1 MKKILSLFL
10 VFTLV
15 FSLSAC
21 GSNSKE
27 KDNETESQTETVQE
41 VDLTTCVTGLRDR
54 VVEVNTKPDWMDGVK
69 FDEKYVKSVKS
80 DDSKVDMTKAG
91 EYQLT
96 YNITGVESKAFIA
109 KDVKVI
115 KKVTVTVK
123 EKMTEEEKASEEQK
137 TAEAQKQD
145 VKPVIEEKESG
156 NSDKNSSSS
165 KPNNNSSSN
174 SDNSSPSKPAP
185 APSKP
190 APSKPSKP
198 APNEPAKPSKPAHQH
213 DWKTEYK
220 TVHHEAQYRNEP
232 VYEDQIVYEDRPV
245 YKWQAY
251 WTCNGCGQRFNSEND
266 VLGHVLLE
274 CGTGYTAHEE
284 KVQTGTEQVQ
294 VGTNRVQVGTN
305 QVLVKDAWDEQV
317 PNGQSCSCGARK

>member
-54 VVEVNTKPDWMDGVK
+54 VVEVNTKPDWMDGVR
-69 FDEKYVKSVKS
+69 FDEKYVKSVKA

-96 YNITGVESKAFIA
+96 YNITGVESKDFIA

-115 KKVTVTVK
+115 KKVTVK

-137 TAEAQKQD
+137 TAEAQKQA

-165 KPNNNSSSN
+165 KPNNNSSSS
-174 SDNSSPSKPAP
+174 SDNSSPSKPN
-185 APSKP
+185 KP
-190 APSKPSKP
+190 APS
-198 APNEPAKPSKPAHQH
+198 EPAKPNKPAPCAHS
-213 DWKTEYK
+213 WKDQYK
-220 TVHHEAQYRNEP
+220 TVHHDAQYRSEP

-251 WTCNGCGQRFNSEND
+251 WTCNECHQRFED
-266 VLGHVLLE
+266 EFTVADHAMYE
-274 CGTGYTAHEE
+274 CGGGWTAHKE

-294 VGTNRVQVGTN
+294 VGTNKVQIGTN

-317 PNGQSCSCGARK
+317 KTGSVCTKCNAHK

>member
-69 FDEKYVKSVKS
+69 FDEKYVKSVKA

-96 YNITGVESKAFIA
+96 YNITGVESKDFIA

-165 KPNNNSSSN
+165 KPNNNSSSS
-174 SDNSSPSKPAP
+174 SDNSSPSKPN
-185 APSKP
+185 KP
-190 APSKPSKP
+190 APS
-198 APNEPAKPSKPAHQH
+198 EPAKPSKPAHQH

-220 TVHHEAQYRNEP
+220 TVHHEAQYRTEP

-245 YKWQAY
+245 YKWSAY
-251 WTCNGCGQRFNSEND
+251 WTCNGCGQRFEDEKS
-266 VLGHVLLE
+266 VGKHVLLV
-274 CGTGYTAHEE
+274 CGTGYTPHKE
-284 KVQTGTEQVQ
+284 KVQTGTEKVQ
-294 VGTNRVQVGTN
+294 VGTNKVQVGTK
-305 QVLVKDAWDEQV
+305 QVLVKEAWDEKV
-317 PNGQSCSCGARK
+317 PNGQVCTGCGAKK

>member
-54 VVEVNTKPDWMDGVK
+54 VVEVNTKPDWMDGIK
-69 FDEKYVKSVKS
+69 FDEKYVKSVKA

-96 YNITGVESKAFIA
+96 YNITGVESKDFIA

-115 KKVTVTVK
+115 KKVTVK

-165 KPNNNSSSN
+165 KPNNNSSSS

-185 APSKP
+185 SK
-190 APSKPSKP
+190 
-198 APNEPAKPSKPAHQH
+198 PAKPSKPAHQH

-220 TVHHEAQYRNEP
+220 TVHHDAQYRNEP
-232 VYEDQIVYEDRPV
+232 VYKDEIVYEDRPV

-251 WTCNGCGQRFNSEND
+251 WTCNECNQRFEDEYD
-266 VLGHVLLE
+266 VADHAMYE
-274 CGTGYTAHEE
+274 CGGGWTAHEE
-284 KVQTGTEQVQ
+284 KIQTGTEQVQ
-294 VGTNRVQVGTN
+294 VGTNKVQIGTN
-305 QVLVKDAWDEQV
+305 PVLVKDAWDEKV

>member
-54 VVEVNTKPDWMDGVK
+54 VVEVNTKPDWMDGIK

-96 YNITGVESKAFIA
+96 YNITGVESKDFIA

-115 KKVTVTVK
+115 KKVTVK

-165 KPNNNSSSN
+165 KPNNNSSSS

-185 APSKP
+185 SEPAKP
-190 APSKPSKP
+190 APSKP
-198 APNEPAKPSKPAHQH
+198 NKPSKPAHQH
-213 DWKTEYK
+213 DWQPVYT

-232 VYEDQIVYEDRPV
+232 VYKDEIVYEDRPI

-251 WTCNGCGQRFNSEND
+251 WTCNECGQRFENEYD
-266 VLGHVLLE
+266 VADHAMYE
-274 CGTGYTAHEE
+274 CGGGWTAHKE

-294 VGTNRVQVGTN
+294 VGTNKVQIGTN
-305 QVLVKDAWDEQV
+305 QVLVKDAWDEKVQ
-317 PNGQSCSCGARK
+317 NGYTCSCGQNKK

>member
-96 YNITGVESKAFIA
+96 YNITGVESKDFIA

-115 KKVTVTVK
+115 KKVTVK

-145 VKPVIEEKESG
+145 VKPMIEEKESG

-165 KPNNNSSSN
+165 KPNNNSSSS

-185 APSKP
+185 S
-190 APSKPSKP
+190 
-198 APNEPAKPSKPAHQH
+198 EPAKPSKPAHQH

-232 VYEDQIVYEDRPV
+232 VYKDEIVYEDRPV
-245 YKWQAY
+245 YKWSAY
-251 WTCNGCGQRFNSEND
+251 WTCNECNQRFENEKD
-266 VLGHVLLE
+266 VARHALMI
-274 CGTGYTAHEE
+274 CGGGWTAHEE
-284 KVQTGTEQVQ
+284 KIQTGTEQVQ
-294 VGTNRVQVGTN
+294 VGTNKVQIGTN
-305 QVLVKDAWDEQV
+305 PVLVKDAWDEQV

>member
-96 YNITGVESKAFIA
+96 YNITGVESKDFIA

-115 KKVTVTVK
+115 KKVTVK

-145 VKPVIEEKESG
+145 VKPMIEEKESG

-165 KPNNNSSSN
+165 KPNNNSSSS
-174 SDNSSPSKPAP
+174 SDNSSPSKPN
-185 APSKP
+185 KP
-190 APSKPSKP
+190 APS
-198 APNEPAKPSKPAHQH
+198 EPAKPSKPAHQH

-245 YKWQAY
+245 YKWSAY
-251 WTCNGCGQRFNSEND
+251 WTCNECNQRFENEKD
-266 VLGHVLLE
+266 VARHALMI
-274 CGTGYTAHEE
+274 CGGGWTAHEE
-284 KVQTGTEQVQ
+284 KIQTGTEQVQ

-305 QVLVKDAWDEQV
+305 PVLVKDAWDEQV

>member
-10 VFTLV
+10 VSTLV

-54 VVEVNTKPDWMDGVK
+54 VVEVNTKPDWMDGIK
-69 FDEKYVKSVKS
+69 FDEKYVKSVKA

-96 YNITGVESKAFIA
+96 YNITGVESKDFIA

-115 KKVTVTVK
+115 KKVTVK

-145 VKPVIEEKESG
+145 VKAVIEEKESG

-165 KPNNNSSSN
+165 KPNNNSSSS
-174 SDNSSPSKPAP
+174 SDNSSPSKPNKPAP
-185 APSKP
+185 APS
-190 APSKPSKP
+190 
-198 APNEPAKPSKPAHQH
+198 EPAKPSKPAHQH

-232 VYEDQIVYEDRPV
+232 VYKDEIVYEDRPV
-245 YKWQAY
+245 YKWRDY
-251 WTCNGCGQRFNSEND
+251 YTCNECHQRFDNED
-266 VLGHVLLE
+266 RVAEHALMI
-274 CGTGYTAHEE
+274 CGGGWTAHEE
-284 KVQTGTEQVQ
+284 KIQTGTEQVQ
-294 VGTNRVQVGTN
+294 VGTNKVQIGTN
-305 QVLVKDAWDEQV
+305 PVLVKDAWDEQV

>member
-96 YNITGVESKAFIA
+96 YNITGVESKDFIA

-115 KKVTVTVK
+115 KKVTVK

-165 KPNNNSSSN
+165 KPNNNSSSS
-174 SDNSSPSKPAP
+174 SDNSS
-185 APSKP
+185 PSKP

-198 APNEPAKPSKPAHQH
+198 APSEPAKPSKPAHQH
-213 DWKTEYK
+213 DWQPVYT
-220 TVHHEAQYRNEP
+220 TVHHEAQYKTEP
-232 VYEDQIVYEDRPV
+232 VYKDEIVYEDRPV
-245 YKWQAY
+245 YKWRDY
-251 WTCNGCGQRFNSEND
+251 YTCN
-266 VLGHVLLE
+266 E
-274 CGTGYTAHEE
+274 CGHKTYDTESMMDHIFDSCGGGYSAHKEQ
-284 KVQTGTEQVQ
+284 VQTGTEQVQ
-294 VGTNRVQVGTN
+294 VGTNKVQIGTN
-305 QVLVKDAWDEQV
+305 PVLVKDAWDEKV
-317 PNGQSCSCGARK
+317 PNGQVCTGCGAKK

>member
-54 VVEVNTKPDWMDGVK
+54 VVEVNTKPDWMDGIK
-69 FDEKYVKSVKS
+69 FDEKYVKSVKA

-96 YNITGVESKAFIA
+96 YNITGVESKDFIA

-115 KKVTVTVK
+115 KKVTVK

-165 KPNNNSSSN
+165 KPNNNSSSS
-174 SDNSSPSKPAP
+174 SDNSSPSKPN
-185 APSKP
+185 KP
-190 APSKPSKP
+190 APS
-198 APNEPAKPSKPAHQH
+198 EPAKPSKPAHQH
-213 DWKTEYK
+213 DWQPVYT
-220 TVHHEAQYRNEP
+220 TVHHEAQYKTEP
-232 VYEDQIVYEDRPV
+232 VYEDRIVYEDRPV

-251 WTCNGCGQRFNSEND
+251 WTCNGCGARFNSDQEA
-266 VLGHVLLE
+266 GEHVLFE
-274 CGTGYTAHEE
+274 CGTGYTAHKE
-284 KVQTGTEQVQ
+284 KIQTGTEQVQ
-294 VGTNRVQVGTN
+294 VGTNKVQIGTN
-305 QVLVKDAWDEQV
+305 QVLVKDAWDEKVQ
-317 PNGQSCSCGARK
+317 NGYTCSCGQNKK

>member
-10 VFTLV
+10 VSTLV

-54 VVEVNTKPDWMDGVK
+54 VVEVNTKPDWMDGIK
-69 FDEKYVKSVKS
+69 FDEKYVKSVKA

-96 YNITGVESKAFIA
+96 YNITGVESKDFIA

-115 KKVTVTVK
+115 KKVTVK

-165 KPNNNSSSN
+165 KPNNNSSSS

-185 APSKP
+185 SKPNKP
-190 APSKPSKP
+190 APAPS
-198 APNEPAKPSKPAHQH
+198 EPAKPSKPAHQH

-251 WTCNGCGQRFNSEND
+251 WTCNGCGARFNSDQEA
-266 VLGHVLLE
+266 GEHVLFE

-284 KVQTGTEQVQ
+284 KIQTGTEQVQ

-305 QVLVKDAWDEQV
+305 PVLVKEAWDEQV

>member
-10 VFTLV
+10 VSTLV

-69 FDEKYVKSVKS
+69 FDEKYVKSVKA

-96 YNITGVESKAFIA
+96 YNITGVESKDFIA

-115 KKVTVTVK
+115 KKVTVK

-165 KPNNNSSSN
+165 KPNNNSSSS

-185 APSKP
+185 SKP
-190 APSKPSKP
+190 
-198 APNEPAKPSKPAHQH
+198 NKPAHQH
-213 DWKTEYK
+213 DWQPVYT

-232 VYEDQIVYEDRPV
+232 VYKDEIVYEDRPV

-251 WTCNGCGQRFNSEND
+251 WTCT
-266 VLGHVLLE
+266 E
-274 CGTGYTAHEE
+274 CGKRFETEYDAGDHALFECGGGYSAHEE
-284 KVQTGTEQVQ
+284 KIQTGTEQVQ
-294 VGTNRVQVGTN
+294 VGTNKVQIGTN
-305 QVLVKDAWDEQV
+305 PVLVKDAWDEQV

>member
-69 FDEKYVKSVKS
+69 FDEKYVKSVKA

-96 YNITGVESKAFIA
+96 YNITGVESKDFIA

-165 KPNNNSSSN
+165 KPNNNSSSS
-174 SDNSSPSKPAP
+174 SDNSSPSKP
-185 APSKP
+185 
-190 APSKPSKP
+190 
-198 APNEPAKPSKPAHQH
+198 NKPAHQH

-232 VYEDQIVYEDRPV
+232 VYKDEIVYEDRPV

-251 WTCNGCGQRFNSEND
+251 WTCTECHQRFETEYD
-266 VLGHVLLE
+266 AGDHALFE
-274 CGTGYTAHEE
+274 CGGGYSAHREQ
-284 KVQTGTEQVQ
+284 VQTGTEKVQ
-294 VGTNRVQVGTN
+294 VGTNKVQVGTN
-305 QVLVKDAWDEQV
+305 QVLVKEAWDEKV
-317 PNGQSCSCGARK
+317 PNGQVCTGCGAKK

>member
-15 FSLSAC
+15 FSLSDC

-41 VDLTTCVTGLRDR
+41 IDLTTCVTGLRDR
-54 VVEVNTKPDWMDGVK
+54 VVEVNTKPDWMDGIK
-69 FDEKYVKSVKS
+69 FDEKYVKSVKA

-96 YNITGVESKAFIA
+96 YNITGVESKDFIA

-115 KKVTVTVK
+115 KKVTVK

-137 TAEAQKQD
+137 TAEAQKQA

-165 KPNNNSSSN
+165 KPNNNSSSS
-174 SDNSSPSKPAP
+174 SDNSSPSKPN
-185 APSKP
+185 KP
-190 APSKPSKP
+190 APS
-198 APNEPAKPSKPAHQH
+198 EPAKPSKPAHQH

-232 VYEDQIVYEDRPV
+232 VYEDQIVYEDRPI

-251 WTCNGCGQRFNSEND
+251 WTCNGCGARFEDEKS
-266 VLGHVLLE
+266 VGKHVLLV
-274 CGTGYTAHEE
+274 CGTGYTPHEE

-294 VGTNRVQVGTN
+294 VGTNKVQVGTN
-305 QVLVKDAWDEQV
+305 PVLVKDAWDEQV

>member
-10 VFTLV
+10 VSTLV

-69 FDEKYVKSVKS
+69 FDEKYVKSVKA

-96 YNITGVESKAFIA
+96 YNITGVESKDFIA

-115 KKVTVTVK
+115 KKVTVR

-165 KPNNNSSSN
+165 KPNNNSSSS
-174 SDNSSPSKPAP
+174 SDNSSPSKPN
-185 APSKP
+185 
-190 APSKPSKP
+190 KP

-213 DWKTEYK
+213 DWQPVYT

-232 VYEDQIVYEDRPV
+232 VYKDEIVYEDRPV

-251 WTCNGCGQRFNSEND
+251 WTCNECGARFND
-266 VLGHVLLE
+266 IYDIKDHVLYE
-274 CGTGYTAHEE
+274 CGGGYSAHREQ
-284 KVQTGTEQVQ
+284 VQTGTEQVQ
-294 VGTNRVQVGTN
+294 VGTNKVQIGTN
-305 QVLVKDAWDEQV
+305 PVLVKDAWDEQV
-317 PNGQSCSCGARK
+317 PNGQVCTGCGAKK

>member
-10 VFTLV
+10 VSTLV

-41 VDLTTCVTGLRDR
+41 VDLTTCITGLRDR
-54 VVEVNTKPDWMDGVK
+54 VVEVNTKPDWMDGIK

-96 YNITGVESKAFIA
+96 YNITGVESKDFIA

-115 KKVTVTVK
+115 KKVTVK

-145 VKPVIEEKESG
+145 VKPMIEEKESG

-165 KPNNNSSSN
+165 KPNNNSSSS

-185 APSKP
+185 
-190 APSKPSKP
+190 
-198 APNEPAKPSKPAHQH
+198 SKPAHQH
-213 DWKTEYK
+213 DWQPVYT
-220 TVHHEAQYRNEP
+220 TVHHEAQYKTEP

-251 WTCNGCGQRFNSEND
+251 WTCT
-266 VLGHVLLE
+266 E
-274 CGTGYTAHEE
+274 CGKRFETEYDAGIHALFECGGGYSAHIEQ
-284 KVQTGTEQVQ
+284 VQTGTEQVQ

>member
-10 VFTLV
+10 VSTLV

-54 VVEVNTKPDWMDGVK
+54 VVEVNTKPDWMDGIK

-96 YNITGVESKAFIA
+96 YNITGVESKDFIA

-115 KKVTVTVK
+115 KKVTVK

-137 TAEAQKQD
+137 TAEAQKQA

-165 KPNNNSSSN
+165 KPNNNSSSS
-174 SDNSSPSKPAP
+174 SDNSSPSKPN
-185 APSKP
+185 KP
-190 APSKPSKP
+190 APS
-198 APNEPAKPSKPAHQH
+198 EPAKPSKPAHQH

-251 WTCNGCGQRFNSEND
+251 WTCNECGQRFDNED
-266 VLGHVLLE
+266 RVAEHALMI
-274 CGTGYTAHEE
+274 CGGGWTAHEE
-284 KVQTGTEQVQ
+284 KIQTGTEQVQ
-294 VGTNRVQVGTN
+294 VGTNKVQIGTN
-305 QVLVKDAWDEQV
+305 PVLVKDAWDEQV

>member
-10 VFTLV
+10 VSTLV

-54 VVEVNTKPDWMDGVK
+54 VVEVNTKPDWMDGIK
-69 FDEKYVKSVKS
+69 FDEKYVKSVKA

-96 YNITGVESKAFIA
+96 YNITGVESKDFIA

-145 VKPVIEEKESG
+145 IKPVIEEKKSSNSG
-156 NSDKNSSSS
+156 KNSSSS
-165 KPNNNSSSN
+165 NSSNNSSSSSN
-174 SDNSSPSKPAP
+174 NGNSSSSNK
-185 APSKP
+185 
-190 APSKPSKP
+190 PSKPSGDTG
-198 APNEPAKPSKPAHQH
+198 NNNSGSSKPAHQH

-232 VYEDQIVYEDRPV
+232 VYKDEIVYEDRPV

-251 WTCNGCGQRFNSEND
+251 WTCNECHQRFNSEND
-266 VLGHVLLE
+266 VLEHVLFE

-284 KVQTGTEQVQ
+284 KIQTGTEQVQ
-294 VGTNRVQVGTN
+294 VGTNKVQIGTN
-305 QVLVKDAWDEQV
+305 PVLVKEAWDEKV
-317 PNGQSCSCGARK
+317 PNGQVCTGCGAKK

>member
-54 VVEVNTKPDWMDGVK
+54 VVEVNTKTDWMDGVK
-69 FDEKYVKSVKS
+69 FDEKYVKSVKA

-96 YNITGVESKAFIA
+96 YNITGVESKDFIA

-115 KKVTVTVK
+115 KKVTVK

-165 KPNNNSSSN
+165 KPNNNSSSS

-185 APSKP
+185 SKPNKP
-190 APSKPSKP
+190 APS
-198 APNEPAKPSKPAHQH
+198 EPAKPSKPAHQH

-245 YKWQAY
+245 YKWSAY
-251 WTCNGCGQRFNSEND
+251 WTCNECNQRFENEKD
-266 VLGHVLLE
+266 VARHALMI
-274 CGTGYTAHEE
+274 CGGGWTAHKEQ
-284 KVQTGTEQVQ
+284 VQTGTEQVQ

-305 QVLVKDAWDEQV
+305 PVLVKDAWDEQV

>member
-54 VVEVNTKPDWMDGVK
+54 VVEVNTKPDWMDGIK
-69 FDEKYVKSVKS
+69 FDEKYVKSVKA

-96 YNITGVESKAFIA
+96 YNITGVESKDFIA

-115 KKVTVTVK
+115 KKVTVR

-165 KPNNNSSSN
+165 KPNNNSSSS
-174 SDNSSPSKPAP
+174 SDNSSPSKPN
-185 APSKP
+185 KP
-190 APSKPSKP
+190 APS
-198 APNEPAKPSKPAHQH
+198 EPAKPSKPAHSH

-232 VYEDQIVYEDRPV
+232 VYKDEIVYEDRPV

-251 WTCNGCGQRFNSEND
+251 WTCNECNQRFENEKD
-266 VLGHVLLE
+266 VARHALMI
-274 CGTGYTAHEE
+274 CGGGWTAHEE
-284 KVQTGTEQVQ
+284 KIQTGTEQVQ

-305 QVLVKDAWDEQV
+305 QVLVKEAWDEKV

>member
-54 VVEVNTKPDWMDGVK
+54 VVEVNTKPDWMDGVR
-69 FDEKYVKSVKS
+69 FDEKYVKSVKA

-96 YNITGVESKAFIA
+96 YNITGVESKDFIA

-115 KKVTVTVK
+115 KKVTVK

-137 TAEAQKQD
+137 TAEAQKQA

-165 KPNNNSSSN
+165 KPNNNSSSS
-174 SDNSSPSKPAP
+174 SDNSSPSKPN
-185 APSKP
+185 KP
-190 APSKPSKP
+190 APS
-198 APNEPAKPSKPAHQH
+198 EPAKPSKPAHQH
-213 DWKTEYK
+213 DWQPVYT
-220 TVHHEAQYRNEP
+220 TVHHEAQYKTEP
-232 VYEDQIVYEDRPV
+232 VYEDRIVYEDRPV
-245 YKWQAY
+245 YKWSAY
-251 WTCNGCGQRFNSEND
+251 WTCNECHQRFDNED
-266 VLGHVLLE
+266 RVAEHALMI
-274 CGTGYTAHEE
+274 CGGGWTAHEE
-284 KVQTGTEQVQ
+284 KIQTGTEQVQ
-294 VGTNRVQVGTN
+294 VGTNKVQIGTN
-305 QVLVKDAWDEQV
+305 PVLVKEAWDEQV
-317 PNGQSCSCGARK
+317 KTGSVCTKCNAHK

>member
-10 VFTLV
+10 VSTLV

-165 KPNNNSSSN
+165 KPNNNSSSS
-174 SDNSSPSKPAP
+174 SDNSSPSKPN
-185 APSKP
+185 KP
-190 APSKPSKP
+190 APS
-198 APNEPAKPSKPAHQH
+198 EPAKPSKPAHQH

-232 VYEDQIVYEDRPV
+232 VYKDEIVYEDRPV

-266 VLGHVLLE
+266 VLEHVLMI
-274 CGTGYTAHEE
+274 CGTGYTPHRE

-294 VGTNRVQVGTN
+294 VGTNKVQIGTN
-305 QVLVKDAWDEQV
+305 PVLVKEAWDEKV

>member
-54 VVEVNTKPDWMDGVK
+54 VVEVNTKPDWMDGIK
-69 FDEKYVKSVKS
+69 FDEKYVKSVKA

-96 YNITGVESKAFIA
+96 YNITGVESKDFIA

-115 KKVTVTVK
+115 KKVTVK

-165 KPNNNSSSN
+165 KPNNNSSSS
-174 SDNSSPSKPAP
+174 SDNSSPSKPN
-185 APSKP
+185 KP
-190 APSKPSKP
+190 APS
-198 APNEPAKPSKPAHQH
+198 EPAKPSKPAHQH

-245 YKWQAY
+245 YKWSAY

-266 VLGHVLLE
+266 VLEHVLLE
-274 CGTGYTAHEE
+274 CGTGYTPHKE

-305 QVLVKDAWDEQV
+305 QVLVKEAWDEQV
-317 PNGQSCSCGARK
+317 KTGSVCTKCNAHK

>member
-54 VVEVNTKPDWMDGVK
+54 VVEVNTKPDWMDGIK
-69 FDEKYVKSVKS
+69 FDEKYVKSVKA

-96 YNITGVESKAFIA
+96 YNITGVESKDFIA

-115 KKVTVTVK
+115 KKVTVK

-165 KPNNNSSSN
+165 KPNNNSSSS

-185 APSKP
+185 S
-190 APSKPSKP
+190 
-198 APNEPAKPSKPAHQH
+198 EPAKPSKPAHQH
-213 DWKTEYK
+213 DWQPVYT
-220 TVHHEAQYRNEP
+220 TVHHEAQYKTEP
-232 VYEDQIVYEDRPV
+232 VYEDRIVYEDRPV
-245 YKWQAY
+245 YKWSAY
-251 WTCNGCGQRFNSEND
+251 WTCNECHQRFDNED
-266 VLGHVLLE
+266 RVAEHALMI
-274 CGTGYTAHEE
+274 CGGGWTAHKE

-305 QVLVKDAWDEQV
+305 QVLVKDAWDEKVQ
-317 PNGQSCSCGARK
+317 NGYTCSCGQNKK

>member
-54 VVEVNTKPDWMDGVK
+54 VVEVNTKPDWMDGVR

-96 YNITGVESKAFIA
+96 YNITGVESKDFIA

-115 KKVTVTVK
+115 KKVTVK

-165 KPNNNSSSN
+165 KPNNNSSSS
-174 SDNSSPSKPAP
+174 SDNSSPSKPSNP
-185 APSKP
+185 APS
-190 APSKPSKP
+190 
-198 APNEPAKPSKPAHQH
+198 EPAKPSKPAHQH

-245 YKWQAY
+245 YKWSAY
-251 WTCNGCGQRFNSEND
+251 WTCNECGARFND
-266 VLGHVLLE
+266 IYDIKDHVLYE
-274 CGTGYTAHEE
+274 CGGGYTAHEE
-284 KVQTGTEQVQ
+284 KIQTGTEQVQ
-294 VGTNRVQVGTN
+294 VGTNKVQVGTN
-305 QVLVKDAWDEQV
+305 QVLVKEAWDEQV

>member
-54 VVEVNTKPDWMDGVK
+54 VVEVNTKPDWMDGVR

-96 YNITGVESKAFIA
+96 YNITGVESKDFIA

-115 KKVTVTVK
+115 KKVTVK

-165 KPNNNSSSN
+165 KPNNNSSSS

-185 APSKP
+185 SKP
-190 APSKPSKP
+190 APSKPNKP
-198 APNEPAKPSKPAHQH
+198 APSEPAKPSKPAHQH
-213 DWKTEYK
+213 DWQPVYT
-220 TVHHEAQYRNEP
+220 TVHHEAQYKTEP
-232 VYEDQIVYEDRPV
+232 VYKDEIVYEDRPV

-251 WTCNGCGQRFNSEND
+251 WTCNDCGARFETDKDAMKHTLMVCGC
-266 VLGHVLLE
+266 
-274 CGTGYTAHEE
+274 GYTAHKEQ
-284 KVQTGTEQVQ
+284 VQTGTEQVQ
-294 VGTNRVQVGTN
+294 IGTNRVQVGTN
-305 QVLVKDAWDEQV
+305 QVLVKDAWDEKVQ
-317 PNGQSCSCGARK
+317 NGYTCSCGQNKK

>member
-54 VVEVNTKPDWMDGVK
+54 VVEVNTKPDWMDGIK
-69 FDEKYVKSVKS
+69 FDEKYVKSVKA

-96 YNITGVESKAFIA
+96 YNITGVESKDFIA

-115 KKVTVTVK
+115 KKVTVK

-165 KPNNNSSSN
+165 KPNNNSSSS

-185 APSKP
+185 SKPNKP
-190 APSKPSKP
+190 APS
-198 APNEPAKPSKPAHQH
+198 EPAKPSKPAHQH

-232 VYEDQIVYEDRPV
+232 VYKDEIVYEDRPV

-251 WTCNGCGQRFNSEND
+251 WTCT
-266 VLGHVLLE
+266 E
-274 CGTGYTAHEE
+274 CGKRFETEYDAGDHALFECGGGYSAHEE
-284 KVQTGTEQVQ
+284 KIQTGTEQVQ
-294 VGTNRVQVGTN
+294 VGTNKVQIGTN
-305 QVLVKDAWDEQV
+305 PVLVKDAWDEQV
-317 PNGQSCSCGARK
+317 PNGQVCTGCGARK

>member
-54 VVEVNTKPDWMDGVK
+54 VVEVNTKPDWMDGIK
-69 FDEKYVKSVKS
+69 FDEKYVKSVKA

-96 YNITGVESKAFIA
+96 YNITGVESKDFIA

-115 KKVTVTVK
+115 KKVTVR

-165 KPNNNSSSN
+165 KPNNNSSSS
-174 SDNSSPSKPAP
+174 SDNSSPSKP
-185 APSKP
+185 SKP
-190 APSKPSKP
+190 APS
-198 APNEPAKPSKPAHQH
+198 EPAKPSKPAHQH

-232 VYEDQIVYEDRPV
+232 VYKDEIVYEDRPV

-251 WTCNGCGQRFNSEND
+251 WTCNECSKRFD
-266 VLGHVLLE
+266 DIYDIKDHVLYE
-274 CGTGYTAHEE
+274 CGGGYTAHEE

-305 QVLVKDAWDEQV
+305 PVLVKDAWDEKV
-317 PNGQSCSCGARK
+317 PNGQVCTGCGAKK

>member
-10 VFTLV
+10 ASTLV

-54 VVEVNTKPDWMDGVK
+54 VVEVNTKPDWMDGIK
-69 FDEKYVKSVKS
+69 FDEKYVKSVKA

-96 YNITGVESKAFIA
+96 YNITGVESKDFIA

-115 KKVTVTVK
+115 KKVTVK

-165 KPNNNSSSN
+165 KPNNNSSSS

-185 APSKP
+185 SKPNKP
-190 APSKPSKP
+190 APS
-198 APNEPAKPSKPAHQH
+198 EPVKPSKPAHQH

-245 YKWQAY
+245 YQWRDY
-251 WTCNGCGQRFNSEND
+251 YTCNECGQRFENEKD
-266 VLGHVLLE
+266 VARHALMI
-274 CGTGYTAHEE
+274 CGGGWTAHEE
-284 KVQTGTEQVQ
+284 KIQTGTEQVQ

-305 QVLVKDAWDEQV
+305 QVLVKEAWDEKV

>member
-54 VVEVNTKPDWMDGVK
+54 VVEVNTKPDWMDGIK
-69 FDEKYVKSVKS
+69 FDEKYVKSVKA

-96 YNITGVESKAFIA
+96 YNITGVESKDFIA

-115 KKVTVTVK
+115 KKVTVK

-165 KPNNNSSSN
+165 KPNNNSSSS

-190 APSKPSKP
+190 APS
-198 APNEPAKPSKPAHQH
+198 EPAKPSKPAHQH

-232 VYEDQIVYEDRPV
+232 VYKDEIVYEDRPI
-245 YKWQAY
+245 YKWSAY
-251 WTCNGCGQRFNSEND
+251 WTCNECGQRFENEFD
-266 VLGHVLLE
+266 VADHAMYE
-274 CGTGYTAHEE
+274 CGGGWTAHEE
-284 KVQTGTEQVQ
+284 KIQTGTEQVQ

-305 QVLVKDAWDEQV
+305 PVLVKEAWDEKV